1 MASSMDHR
9 RRESSAVTQEGV
21 TATPVRDAGVVSG
34 TRMTE

>member
-1 MASSMDHR
+1 
-9 RRESSAVTQEGV
+9 VTQEGV